1 MTFKKV
7 KEETNRDNT
16 AVSLKVLFPS
26 VFIITTIV
34 VGVFSIVLDMTN
46 NMFSMLF
53 FESVFAQTS
62 QIQIDYNSLQISEG
76 GQIQGNIIMITD
88 SPTTVTQKEKDNT
101 IIQDK
106 PIQQITIKAIGAGQT
121 LVHCFNTEQNKN
133 IVKSSDP
140 FLATGQ
146 TALTVSKDNTAF
158 TLQLQPASGNVDCG
172 KLSKVVR
179 GPATVFSNI
188 EVALSR

>member
-46 NMFSMLF
+46 NIYSLLS

-146 TALTVSKDNTAF
+146 AALTYVEPLRHFFMKTERLEG
-158 TLQLQPASGNVDCG
+158 TT
-172 KLSKVVR
+172 
-179 GPATVFSNI
+179 TVPSNLRN
-188 EVALSR
+188 E